1 MRRTIAI
8 VLGTAAAALA
18 SPACKNNGDS
28 SLRGPPAANTA
39 SNQATAPAPSA
50 SAAAADDANAP
61 IPDAKLA
68 SAIEESLARD
78 PLLHSQP
85 IRVSVMKGEL
95 TLDGTVR
102 TLAAKWR
109 AAKFAETFKGISL
122 VTNRIV
128 VAASSRP
135 DAEITK
141 EVNDAIQSDP
151 ATRKTKVGVTENGG
165 TVTLRGSADS
175 STQRDLLSE
184 DASRVPGVQEVNLAL
199 ALSHGSTRG
208 NAELEADIRDRFAD
222 DARLDGTHVYVALH
236 EGDVA
241 VSGLVGSLA
250 QRDAATGD
258 AWVEGVAG
266 VDVHAVRVDWREN
279 EQQRSATA
287 RAVPTDPHLAG
298 AVSRNLSGDVRVG
311 AQVPIVRVEQGV
323 VTLSG
328 NVMDF
333 RAKNAAARDARCVS
347 GVWRVDDRM
356 TVLPALRESD
366 ATIQKQVMGGVYN
379 DATVHDMP
387 NIQITTQRARV
398 TLQGAV
404 ASQEEKKEIEG
415 DAEEVPG
422 VVAVEDDLQ
431 VKGYGPKTHPAKPE
445 ALRHR
450 AVESIFWDPRVQAG
464 RVAVDVSPDGDV
476 TLSGVVDSWAE
487 ARAATNDAIVAGAAH
502 VIDHIRAAA
511 ALASS
516 PP

>member
-1 MRRTIAI
+1 
-8 VLGTAAAALA
+8 VAAALA
-18 SPACKNNGDS
+18 SSACKNNGDS
-28 SLRGPPAANTA
+28 SLHGPPAANTA
-39 SNQATAPAPSA
+39 SKQATALALSA
-50 SAAAADDANAP
+50 SGAAADANAP
-61 IPDAKLA
+61 ISDAKLA

-78 PLLHSQP
+78 PMLHSQP

-109 AAKFAETFKGISL
+109 AAKFAETFKGVSL

-141 EVNDAIQSDP
+141 DVNDAIQSDP
-151 ATRKTKVGVTENGG
+151 ATRKTKVEVTETGG

-184 DASRVPGVQEVNLAL
+184 DASRVPGVQDVNLAL

-222 DARLDGTHVYVALH
+222 DARLDGTHIYVALH
-236 EGDVA
+236 GKDVS

-258 AWVEGVAG
+258 AWIEGVAG

-279 EQQRSATA
+279 ERQRSATA
-287 RAVPTDPHLAG
+287 RAAPTDPHLAG

-333 RAKNAAARDARCVS
+333 RAKNAADRDARCVS
-347 GVWRVDDRM
+347 GVRRVDDRT
-356 TVLPALRESD
+356 TVLPAQRESD

-379 DATVHDMP
+379 DVTVHDMP
-387 NIQITTQRARV
+387 NIQITTEGARV
-398 TLQGAV
+398 TLRGAV
-404 ASQEEKKEIEG
+404 ASPEEKKEIES

-422 VVAVEDDLQ
+422 VVAVEDELQ
-431 VKGYGPKTHPAKPE
+431 VKGYGPQTHPAEPE

-450 AVESIFWDPRVQAG
+450 AIESIFWDPRVQAG
-464 RVAVDVSPDGDV
+464 RVAVAVSPDGDV